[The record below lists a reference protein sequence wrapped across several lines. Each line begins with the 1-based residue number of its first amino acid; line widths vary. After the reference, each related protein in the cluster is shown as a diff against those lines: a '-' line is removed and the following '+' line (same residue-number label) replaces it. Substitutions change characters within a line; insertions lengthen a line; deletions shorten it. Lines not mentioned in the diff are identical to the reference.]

1 MEAEGI
7 QSECFSVYSDL
18 KFLYQIGRIW
28 AESGK
33 FLEEGILWLD
43 DYINLLDFFN
53 PADTKQSGEVYE
65 MKTKALYLVG
75 LIFFQVKDFD
85 ESERFLSKV
94 KMDLLEIQDSDK
106 YLKWEQM
113 LSEIFQSRFD
123 LYSDDLIESYIYPEF
138 DKKSKKNRLMD
149 IKFYH
154 DIILLNVNK
163 FCEYLSLTIWINIKN
178 KYS

>member
-1 MEAEGI
+1 MNFILQNISRAYGGESVVGESLMYSMEAEGI

-53 PADTKQSGEVYE
+53 PADTKQSGDVYE

-138 DKKSKKNRLMD
+138 DKKSKRTD
-149 IKFYH
+149 
-154 DIILLNVNK
+154 
-163 FCEYLSLTIWINIKN
+163 SWI
-178 KYS
+178 